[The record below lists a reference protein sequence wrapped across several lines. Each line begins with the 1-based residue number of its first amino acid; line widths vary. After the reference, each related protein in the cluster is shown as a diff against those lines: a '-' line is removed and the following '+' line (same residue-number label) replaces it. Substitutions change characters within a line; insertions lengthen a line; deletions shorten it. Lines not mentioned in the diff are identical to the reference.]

1 MGRTFFL
8 TFSEL
13 VALREIPITSQPLAI
28 SMICVLQK
36 YAISLS
42 QQLDPKSKTI
52 NLGSSLDKSD
62 LDLFSQEQL
71 VQLYELYQ
79 EATKAPDVEG
89 QSPTKG

>member
-1 MGRTFFL
+1 
-8 TFSEL
+8 
-13 VALREIPITSQPLAI
+13 
-28 SMICVLQK
+28 MICVLQK

-79 EATKAPDVEG
+79 EATKAPEVEG
-89 QSPTKG
+89 PTKG